1 MFLSYVSR
9 DKPRGHAAYR
19 GVDTA
24 LWDDGDTLP
33 GPGAG
38 RVGRMK
44 PEPVVAFDLPSYRD
58 EPKDAR
64 TRRLR
69 AMQVSACVSGCC
81 GDADVWAACRVHA
94 LRVVVGMFLLQV
106 VQCRCCLDLLL
117 LLSTL
122 AACMPF
128 CFAVILGA
136 RPSRHGAV
144 GLQPSGCCQD
154 WPSTRARRRRP
165 PTHARAHEGLH
176 SIGLGA

>member
-1 MFLSYVSR
+1 MFLPCLSR

-69 AMQVSACVSGCC
+69 AMQVSTCVSGCC
-81 GDADVWAACRVHA
+81 GDAVVWAACRVHA
-94 LRVVVGMFLLQV
+94 SWVVLGMFLLQV
-106 VQCRCCLDLLL
+106 VHCRWCLGLLLL
-117 LLSTL
+117 LLSL
-122 AACMPF
+122 VVCMPF
-128 CFAVILGA
+128 LLCS
-136 RPSRHGAV
+136 RPG
-144 GLQPSGCCQD
+144 
-154 WPSTRARRRRP
+154 RP
-165 PTHARAHEGLH
+165 P
-176 SIGLGA
+176 